1 MFANLITTVSTTP
14 NASPLAAVITTL
26 LDELDY
32 GVILAAE
39 QGCVAYLNRA
49 AQALL
54 HDGGLIAMS
63 DYRLLAERPA
73 DRPVL
78 GDALAGAA
86 RGLRRLVTLGGPDD
100 RVSVALIPLRAAT
113 PFTVLIFGRR
123 RLCERMSLQW
133 FARAH
138 GLTPAESSVLELL
151 SEGRDPREVAQVHEV
166 GMATVRTQVKD
177 IRDKTGASSIRSLM
191 HQVALLPPMVC
202 SLRN

>member
-1 MFANLITTVSTTP
+1 MFANLVPTASTVP
-14 NASPLAAVITTL
+14 SPSALDAVINTL

-32 GVILAAE
+32 GVIVTAA
-39 QGCVAYLNRA
+39 QGRVAYCNRA
-49 AQALL
+49 AQMLL
-54 HDGGLIAMS
+54 QDGGIVAMG
-63 DYRLLAERPA
+63 DHRLHAVHACDRPA
-73 DRPVL
+73 L
-78 GDALAGAA
+78 SDALAGAE
-86 RGLRRLVTLGGPDD
+86 RGLRRLVTLGEPDD
-100 RVSVALIPLRAAT
+100 RVAVALVPLRTAT
-113 PFTVLIFGRR
+113 PHTVLIFGRR
-123 RLCERMSLQW
+123 RLCERLSLQW

-138 GLTPAESSVLELL
+138 GLTPAESAVLELL